1 MNLFDARNDF
11 VAKSKMFPACNKSN
25 STYYYVRKFE
35 IIKRRLQVFK
45 IEFVYILHSHT
56 IKSEVKKNFF

>member
-11 VAKSKMFPACNKSN
+11 VAKSKKFFTCNKSN

-45 IEFVYILHSHT
+45 IEFVYIST
-56 IKSEVKKNFF
+56 

>member
-35 IIKRRLQVFK
+35 IIKRRLLQVFK
-45 IEFVYILHSHT
+45 IEFVYIST
-56 IKSEVKKNFF
+56 